1 MILDATS
8 KWFLLLLLL
17 LPLIW
22 WRSRDRRR
30 TTSVRFSSIRPL
42 EQLGSTWTMR
52 ARWIPAALR
61 SAAIVLLVV
70 SMARPQKPDEQTR
83 VFSEGIAIQIVVDRS
98 GSMQAMDFRLD
109 GKPVDRLTAVR
120 KVVRDFILGEDDLKG
135 RPNDLIGLIVYGT
148 YADSKCPLTLDH
160 GHLIE
165 SLNKTEIASTNDE
178 GQTAIG
184 DAIALG
190 VEHLQT
196 LERQRSR
203 GQLQQIKSKVMILLT
218 DGESNAG
225 IIQPLE
231 AADLAATCGIKIYTI
246 GAGTDGFAPF
256 KVVDPFGREQFR
268 RMEVSIDE
276 ETLRKI
282 ADKTGGQY
290 FPANNTESLAKVY
303 EEIDK
308 LERSK
313 TEEKRYYQTTEW
325 ATSAV
330 KLGPVTLPPLLL
342 CVFGLLALELVV
354 ANTVFRRLP

>member
-1 MILDATS
+1 MIFDATS
-8 KWFLLLLLL
+8 KWFLLLLLAVPVL
-17 LPLIW
+17 W
-22 WRSRDRRR
+22 WRWRDRRR
-30 TTSVRFSSIRPL
+30 VASVRFSSVRPL
-42 EQLGSTWTMR
+42 EQLGTTWAMR
-52 ARWIPAALR
+52 ARWVLPGLRTAAV
-61 SAAIVLLVV
+61 VLLVV

-83 VFSEGIAIQIVVDRS
+83 ISSEGIAIQMVVDRS

-120 KVVRDFILGEDDLKG
+120 KVVRDFVLGEGKLKG
-135 RPNDLIGLIVYGT
+135 RPDDLIGLIVYGT

-160 GHLIE
+160 GYLIE
-165 SLNKTEIASTNDE
+165 TLNKTEIAATNEE

-190 VEHLQT
+190 VEHLQA

-203 GQLQQIKSKVMILLT
+203 GQLQKIKSKVMILLT

-225 IIQPLE
+225 IVEPLE
-231 AADLAATCGIKIYTI
+231 AAKLAATYGIKIYTI
-246 GAGTDGFAPF
+246 GAGTNGFAPF
-256 KVVDPFGREQFR
+256 RFVDPLGREVFQR
-268 RMEVSIDE
+268 RPVSIDE

-282 ADKTGGQY
+282 ADTTGGKY

-303 EEIDK
+303 EEIDR
-308 LERSK
+308 LEKSQ

-330 KLGPVTLPPLLL
+330 TLGRLTLPPLLL
-342 CVFGLLALELVV
+342 CVFGLLAAELVL
-354 ANTVFRRLP
+354 ANTLLRRLP